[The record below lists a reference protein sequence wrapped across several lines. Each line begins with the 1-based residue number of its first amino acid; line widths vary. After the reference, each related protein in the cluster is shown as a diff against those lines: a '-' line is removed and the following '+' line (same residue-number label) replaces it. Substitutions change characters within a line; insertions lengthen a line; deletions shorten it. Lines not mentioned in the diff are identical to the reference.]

1 MKIFRQLTLNIK
13 SLQITLPAF
22 ALSYGVSH
30 AAGSKKMVSLDN
42 TDFVVLISFLIFVG
56 VLIYFKVPSIV
67 GAFLDKRSNDIQSE
81 IEKAGEI
88 LEEAKKILSS
98 IEADHIKTGET
109 IEQMLENANWAPNHG
124 KTEPWRFFVFEGD
137 ATTQFGKAHAD
148 LYKKHTALGGQRT
161 WTCMVNLNQSFSGG
175 YTNFPK
181 LDLEIKPLS
190 GQAILWD
197 NIDNAYRP
205 HQQSLHGG
213 MPVEQGDKFIL
224 TQWFRQSVRG

>member
-13 SLQITLPAF
+13 SLQITLSAF

-98 IEADHIKTGET
+98 IEADHIRTSET
-109 IEQMLENANWAPNHG
+109 IGQMVETARSRAGEEEEKAKKNIEELMKNKLISAEGQVMSNERKILEEIEDRAI
-124 KTEPWRFFVFEGD
+124 
-137 ATTQFGKAHAD
+137 D
-148 LYKKHTALGGQRT
+148 LSIEKVK
-161 WTCMVNLNQSFSGG
+161 V
-175 YTNFPK
+175 K
-181 LDLEIKPLS
+181 LS
-190 GQAILWD
+190 
-197 NIDNAYRP
+197 
-205 HQQSLHGG
+205 QSLSSSDYDN
-213 MPVEQGDKFIL
+213 QFDASI
-224 TQWFRQSVRG
+224 QSIEKGLKKVYS

>member
-13 SLQITLPAF
+13 SLQLTLLAF

-81 IEKAGEI
+81 IEKASEI

-98 IEADHIKTGET
+98 IEADHKRTSET
-109 IEQMLENANWAPNHG
+109 IGQMVETARSRAGEEEEKAKKNIEELMKNKLISA
-124 KTEPWRFFVFEGD
+124 EGQVMSNERKILD
-137 ATTQFGKAHAD
+137 EIEDRAID
-148 LYKKHTALGGQRT
+148 LSIEKVK
-161 WTCMVNLNQSFSGG
+161 V
-175 YTNFPK
+175 K
-181 LDLEIKPLS
+181 LS
-190 GQAILWD
+190 
-197 NIDNAYRP
+197 
-205 HQQSLHGG
+205 QSLSSSDYDN
-213 MPVEQGDKFIL
+213 QFDASI
-224 TQWFRQSVRG
+224 QSIEKGLKKVYS

>member
-1 MKIFRQLTLNIK
+1 MKIFRQLPLNIK

-81 IEKAGEI
+81 IEKASEI

-98 IEADHIKTGET
+98 IEADHIRTSET
-109 IEQMLENANWAPNHG
+109 IGQMVETARSRAGEEEEKAKKNIEELMKNKLISAEGQVMSNERKILEEIEDRAI
-124 KTEPWRFFVFEGD
+124 
-137 ATTQFGKAHAD
+137 D
-148 LYKKHTALGGQRT
+148 LSIEKVK
-161 WTCMVNLNQSFSGG
+161 V
-175 YTNFPK
+175 K
-181 LDLEIKPLS
+181 LS
-190 GQAILWD
+190 
-197 NIDNAYRP
+197 
-205 HQQSLHGG
+205 QSLSSNDYDN
-213 MPVEQGDKFIL
+213 QFDASI
-224 TQWFRQSVRG
+224 QSIEKGLKKVYS

>member
-56 VLIYFKVPSIV
+56 ILIYFKVPSIV

-81 IEKAGEI
+81 IEKASEI

-98 IEADHIKTGET
+98 IEADHKRTSET
-109 IEQMLENANWAPNHG
+109 IGQMVETARSRAGEEEEKAKKNIEELMKNKLISAEGQVMSNERKILEEIEDRAI
-124 KTEPWRFFVFEGD
+124 
-137 ATTQFGKAHAD
+137 D
-148 LYKKHTALGGQRT
+148 LSIEKVK
-161 WTCMVNLNQSFSGG
+161 V
-175 YTNFPK
+175 K
-181 LDLEIKPLS
+181 LS
-190 GQAILWD
+190 
-197 NIDNAYRP
+197 
-205 HQQSLHGG
+205 QSLSSSDYDN
-213 MPVEQGDKFIL
+213 QFNASI
-224 TQWFRQSVRG
+224 QSIEKGLKKVYS

>member
-13 SLQITLPAF
+13 SIQITLSAF

-88 LEEAKKILSS
+88 LEEAKRILSS
-98 IEADHIKTGET
+98 IEADHIRTSET
-109 IEQMLENANWAPNHG
+109 IGQMVETARSRAGEEEEKAKKNIEELMRNKLISSEGQVLSNERKILEEIEDRAI
-124 KTEPWRFFVFEGD
+124 
-137 ATTQFGKAHAD
+137 D
-148 LYKKHTALGGQRT
+148 LSIEKVK
-161 WTCMVNLNQSFSGG
+161 V
-175 YTNFPK
+175 K
-181 LDLEIKPLS
+181 LS
-190 GQAILWD
+190 
-197 NIDNAYRP
+197 
-205 HQQSLHGG
+205 QSLSSSDYDN
-213 MPVEQGDKFIL
+213 QFDASI
-224 TQWFRQSVRG
+224 QSIEKGLKKVYS

>member
-1 MKIFRQLTLNIK
+1 MKIFRQLPLNIK

-98 IEADHIKTGET
+98 IEADHKRTSET
-109 IEQMLENANWAPNHG
+109 IEQMVETARSRAGEEEEKAKKNIEELMKNKLISAEGQVMSNERKILEEIEDRAI
-124 KTEPWRFFVFEGD
+124 
-137 ATTQFGKAHAD
+137 D
-148 LYKKHTALGGQRT
+148 LSIEKVK
-161 WTCMVNLNQSFSGG
+161 V
-175 YTNFPK
+175 K
-181 LDLEIKPLS
+181 LS
-190 GQAILWD
+190 
-197 NIDNAYRP
+197 
-205 HQQSLHGG
+205 QSLSSSDYDN
-213 MPVEQGDKFIL
+213 QFDASI
-224 TQWFRQSVRG
+224 QSIEKGLKKVYS

>member
-1 MKIFRQLTLNIK
+1 MKIFKQLSLNIK

-98 IEADHIKTGET
+98 IEADHIRTSET
-109 IEQMLENANWAPNHG
+109 IGQMVETARSRAGEEEEKAKKNIEELMKNKLISAEGQVMSNERKILEEIEDRAIDLSIEKVRMKLSKSLSSSDYDN
-124 KTEPWRFFVFEGD
+124 
-137 ATTQFGKAHAD
+137 QFDSSIQSIEKG
-148 LYKKHTALGGQRT
+148 LKK
-161 WTCMVNLNQSFSGG
+161 VYS
-175 YTNFPK
+175 
-181 LDLEIKPLS
+181 
-190 GQAILWD
+190 
-197 NIDNAYRP
+197 
-205 HQQSLHGG
+205 
-213 MPVEQGDKFIL
+213 
-224 TQWFRQSVRG
+224 